1 MSVPLDR
8 LYNFLC
14 SICDYNIIIYCFMPH
29 GSKKLEDLLMFNDT
43 STDLPWITRMT
54 TPNIIFHDQEPLT
67 YNLYTK
73 KDLVN
78 YVMEKNLFV
87 PALVNFVASL
97 HLRSCIVEPCHAYD
111 QVLLCHS
118 EQNSLELNTYEQNG
132 FIGVYYWS
140 HAVIARDWYRYAKLD
155 PKLTV
160 NFENITHDFLIYNR
174 AWSGTR
180 EYRLLLSEML
190 ANQEL
195 ISCCNMT
202 FSEFDHNAHY
212 TQHVFANPNFAISRD
227 DLHLL
232 YPANKHDANAS
243 ADYNSKD
250 YATTAI
256 EVVLETLFDDLR
268 NHLTEKTLRPIACGR
283 PFILVATPGSLQ
295 YLKQYGF
302 ETFDGLIDETY
313 DTVLDPQKRLMI
325 IVSEMNRISCLPP
338 GEKILLWSKL
348 YAIAERNQ
356 KLFFSTEWHNQIVKE
371 FKDNF
376 DQGIKRLT
384 ATGKCWF
391 EIDRIAETDPELA
404 ALRARDLPGWRTLVE
419 REQLENW
426 IKQQNNQD

>member
-1 MSVPLDR
+1 
-8 LYNFLC
+8 
-14 SICDYNIIIYCFMPH
+14 MPH
-29 GSKKLEDLLMFNDT
+29 GSKKLEDLLMFNDA
-43 STDLPWITRMT
+43 SVDLPWVKSMT

-73 KDLVN
+73 KDLVD
-78 YVMEKNLFV
+78 YVMAKNLFV
-87 PALVNFVASL
+87 PALVDFVASL
-97 HLRSCIVEPCHAYD
+97 HLRSCIVAPLLHAYD

-118 EQNSLELNTYEQNG
+118 EQNSPELNTYERNG

-160 NFENITHDFLIYNR
+160 DFENILHDFLIYNR
-174 AWSGTR
+174 AWDGTR
-180 EYRLLLSEML
+180 EYRLLLAEML
-190 ANQEL
+190 ADHEL

-202 FSEFDHNAHY
+202 FSEFDHNTHY
-212 TQHVFANPNFAISRD
+212 TQHLFANPNFAISRD

-250 YATTAI
+250 YATIAI

-302 ETFDGLIDETY
+302 ETFDGYIDETY

-325 IVSEMNRISCLPP
+325 IVSEMKRISCLPP
-338 GEKILLWSKL
+338 GEKILLWRKL
-348 YAIAERNQ
+348 YAIAERNK

-384 ATGKCWF
+384 TTGKYWF

-404 ALRARDLPGWRTLVE
+404 ALRASDLPGHRTLVE
-419 REQLENW
+419 REQLETW

>member
-1 MSVPLDR
+1 
-8 LYNFLC
+8 
-14 SICDYNIIIYCFMPH
+14 MPH
-29 GSKKLEDLLMFNDT
+29 GSKKLEDLLIFNDT
-43 STDLPWITRMT
+43 SAELPWVTKMT

-67 YNLYTK
+67 YDLYTK

-78 YVMEKNLFV
+78 YVMAKNLCV
-87 PALVNFVASL
+87 RALVDFVASL
-97 HLRSCIVEPCHAYD
+97 HLRSCIVEPFHAYD

-118 EQNSLELNTYEQNG
+118 EQNSLELNTYERNG

-160 NFENITHDFLIYNR
+160 DFENITHDFLIYNR
-174 AWSGTR
+174 AWSGSR
-180 EYRLLLSEML
+180 EYRLTLTEML
-190 ANQEL
+190 ADQEL
-195 ISCCNMT
+195 IPCCNMT
-202 FSEFDHNAHY
+202 FSEFDHNTHY
-212 TQHVFANPNFAISRD
+212 TQHVFANTNFAISRD

-325 IVSEMNRISCLPP
+325 IVSEMKRISCLPP

-384 ATGKCWF
+384 VTGKHWF
-391 EIDRIAETDPELA
+391 KIDQIAETDPELA
-404 ALRARDLPGWRTLVE
+404 ALRASDLPGHRTLVE